1 METVLTVIAFV
12 LMFIGLIG
20 AILPNFPDSILIVVG
35 ALLLTA
41 ADGLTWTDGVLLAGV
56 AVIALAAEGLVYLAQ
71 AYGARRA
78 GASWKG
84 VVGAILGG
92 LLGLFVLPPM
102 GILIGPIVG
111 AVAGELIGGKRGGE
125 AFKAGLGALLGTLGG
140 VVLKFAAAVT
150 MVGLVALSLFL

>member
-1 METVLTVIAFV
+1 MEIVLTVIAFV

-20 AILPNFPDSILIVVG
+20 AILPNFPDSVLIVAG
-35 ALLLTA
+35 ALALTA

-71 AYGARRA
+71 AYGAKRA

-92 LLGLFVLPPM
+92 LLGLFVLPPV

-111 AVAGELIGGKRGGE
+111 AVAGELIGGRRGGE

>member
-1 METVLTVIAFV
+1 MATVLTVIAFV
-12 LMFIGLIG
+12 LLVVGLIG
-20 AILPNFPDSILIVVG
+20 AIIPNFPDSVLIVVG

-41 ADGLTWTDGVLLAGV
+41 ADGLTWSDGVLLG
-56 AVIALAAEGLVYLAQ
+56 AVVLIALAAEGLVYLAQ
-71 AYGARRA
+71 AYGAKRA

-84 VVGAILGG
+84 VVGAVLGG
-92 LLGLFVLPPM
+92 VLGLFILQPV

-125 AFKAGLGALLGTLGG
+125 AFRAGLGALVGTLGG

>member
-1 METVLTVIAFV
+1 MAAALMVVGFV
-12 LMFIGLIG
+12 LMFVGLIG
-20 AILPNFPDSILIVVG
+20 AIIPNFPDSVLIVVG

-41 ADGLTWTDGVLLAGV
+41 ADGLTWSDGVLVG
-56 AVIALAAEGLVYLAQ
+56 AVVLIALAAEGLVYLAQ
-71 AYGARRA
+71 AYGAKRA

-92 LLGLFVLPPM
+92 VLGLFFLQPV

-111 AVAGELIGGKRGGE
+111 AVAGELIGGKQGGE
-125 AFKAGLGALLGTLGG
+125 AFKAGLGALVGTLGG

-150 MVGLVALSLFL
+150 MVGLVVLSLFL

>member
-1 METVLTVIAFV
+1 MATVLTVIAFV
-12 LMFIGLIG
+12 LLVVGLIG
-20 AILPNFPDSILIVVG
+20 AIIPNFPDSVLIVVG

-41 ADGLTWTDGVLLAGV
+41 ADGLTWSDGVLLG
-56 AVIALAAEGLVYLAQ
+56 AVVLIALAAEGLVYLAQ
-71 AYGARRA
+71 AYGAKRA

-84 VVGAILGG
+84 VVGAVLGG
-92 LLGLFVLPPM
+92 VLGLFILQPV

-125 AFKAGLGALLGTLGG
+125 AFRAGLGALVGTLGG

-150 MVGLVALSLFL
+150 MVGLVVLSLFL

>member
-20 AILPNFPDSILIVVG
+20 AILPNFPDSILIVAG

-41 ADGLTWTDGVLLAGV
+41 ADGLTWADGVLLAGV
-56 AVIALAAEGLVYLAQ
+56 VVIALAAEGLVYLAQ
-71 AYGARRA
+71 AYGAKRA

-92 LLGLFVLPPM
+92 LLGLFVLPPL

-111 AVAGELIGGKRGGE
+111 AVAGELIGGKRGSE
-125 AFKAGLGALLGTLGG
+125 ALKAGLGALLGTLGG

>member
-1 METVLTVIAFV
+1 MATVLTVIAFV
-12 LMFIGLIG
+12 LMVVGLIG
-20 AILPNFPDSILIVVG
+20 AIIPNFPDSVLIVVG

-41 ADGLTWTDGVLLAGV
+41 ADGLTWSDGVLLGGV
-56 AVIALAAEGLVYLAQ
+56 VLIALAAEGLVYLAQ
-71 AYGARRA
+71 AYGAKRA

-84 VVGAILGG
+84 VVGAVLGG
-92 LLGLFVLPPM
+92 VLGLFILQPV

-125 AFKAGLGALLGTLGG
+125 AFRAGLGALVGTLGG

>member
-1 METVLTVIAFV
+1 MATALIVLAFA
-12 LMFIGLIG
+12 LMLGGLIG
-20 AILPNFPDSILIVVG
+20 AIIPNFPDSVLIVVG
-35 ALLLTA
+35 ALLVAA
-41 ADGLTWTDGVLLAGV
+41 ADGLTWSDGVLVG
-56 AVIALAAEGLVYLAQ
+56 AVVFIALAAEGLVYLAQ

-78 GASWKG
+78 GASWRG

-92 LLGLFVLPPM
+92 VLGLFVLQPV
-102 GILIGPIVG
+102 GILIGPIAG

-150 MVGLVALSLFL
+150 MVGLVLISLFL